1 MDGLIRNSYP
11 VDECKTAVCR
21 RQSQREILVE
31 RQNHLK
37 TQLEEVNAALDFF
50 DSNPIFEK
58 GLDVLARALR

>member
-1 MDGLIRNSYP
+1 MDGLIRNAYQEQP
-11 VDECKTAVCR
+11 CKVELCR

-50 DSNPIFEK
+50 DSNPTFEK